1 MQEALGESLV
11 WRTIATATRGQ
22 GKKKRKKVSKQFG
35 KKTEITNE
43 KVKMDAQLKERNACR
58 KVGREYVKE
67 EWSDKGVYFE
77 DARV

>member
-1 MQEALGESLV
+1 MTNHSDSYERA
-11 WRTIATATRGQ
+11 
-22 GKKKRKKVSKQFG
+22 GKKEKKVSKQFG

-67 EWSDKGVYFE
+67 E
-77 DARV
+77 